1 MKGLMKM
8 LVELAKFGKKEQPV
22 VLSLDVADTFGK
34 THQHVLRDIRELGC
48 SEEFNASNFG
58 QIIYTD
64 NRNRTQNAVAMTRDG
79 FMLLVMGYN
88 GDLAMKIK
96 ESYIR
101 QFNAMEA
108 ALLGKQIEREKGIA
122 VRQALT
128 NALQQPTENER
139 IHGHAYSNYTN
150 CIYKALFGKNAAQ
163 LREEYNIGK
172 TETLRDYLSK
182 DDLENIQS
190 MECLVSG
197 LVACGWGYDQIKDFI
212 AQTNTRRMTA

>member
-1 MKGLMKM
+1 M
-8 LVELAKFGKKEQPV
+8 LVKIIKFGKEEQPV
-22 VLSLDVADTFGK
+22 VSSLDVADTFGK

-48 SEEFNASNFG
+48 SKEFNASNFG

-64 NRNRTQNAVAMTRDG
+64 NRNRTQHAIAMTRDG

-88 GDLAMKIK
+88 GELAMKIK

-108 ALLGKQIEREKGIA
+108 ALRGKQIEREKGIA

-128 NALQQPTENER
+128 KALQQSIENEKM
-139 IHGHAYSNYTN
+139 HGHAYSNYTN

-163 LREEYNIGK
+163 LREEYGVGK
-172 TETLRDYLSK
+172 ADALRNCFSK
-182 DDLENIQS
+182 DDLESIQS

-197 LVACGWGYDQIKDFI
+197 LVACGWGYDRIKAFI
-212 AQTNTRRMTA
+212 TETNTKCIGA

>member
-1 MKGLMKM
+1 M
-8 LVELAKFGKKEQPV
+8 LVEIMKFGKEEQPIV
-22 VLSLDVADTFGK
+22 SSLDVANTFGK

-64 NRNRTQNAVAMTRDG
+64 NRNRTQHAIAMTRDG

-88 GDLAMKIK
+88 GELAMKIK

-108 ALLGKQIEREKGIA
+108 ALRGKQIEREKGIA

-128 NALQQPTENER
+128 KALQQSAENER
-139 IHGHAYSNYTN
+139 MHWHAYSNYTN
-150 CIYKALFGKNAAQ
+150 CIYKTLFGKSAAQ
-163 LREEYNIGK
+163 LREMYQVGK
-172 TETLRDYLSK
+172 ANTLRDCFSTEEL
-182 DDLENIQS
+182 NAVQA

-197 LVACGWGYDQIKDFI
+197 LVACGWGYDKIKDFI
-212 AQTNTRRMTA
+212 SQTNTKMLTA

>member
-1 MKGLMKM
+1 M
-8 LVELAKFGKKEQPV
+8 LVEIMKFGREEQPIV
-22 VLSLDVADTFGK
+22 SSLDVADTFGK

-64 NRNRTQNAVAMTRDG
+64 NRNRTQHAIAMTRDG

-88 GDLAMKIK
+88 GELAMKIK

-108 ALLGKQIEREKGIA
+108 TLRGKQIEREKGIA

-128 NALQQPTENER
+128 KALQQSTENER
-139 IHGHAYSNYTN
+139 MHGYAYSTYTN
-150 CIYKALFGKNAAQ
+150 CIYKALFGKDAKQ
-163 LREEYNIGK
+163 LREEYRIGEK
-172 TETLRDYLSK
+172 GNPRDCFSADELAAV
-182 DDLENIQS
+182 QS
-190 MECLVSG
+190 MERLVSG
-197 LVACGWGYDQIKDFI
+197 LVDCGWGYDRIKDFI
-212 AQTNTRRMTA
+212 TETNTKCIGA